1 MKIIIVEDE
10 KKIRQELQLL
20 LQSAGYEV
28 IDIENFHDVVGQ
40 IIELNP
46 DLILLDVH
54 LPEEDGH
61 ELCRKI
67 HKKMVT
73 PIIFLT
79 SDDSVNSEING
90 MLLGADDYISKPYHP
105 SLLMARI
112 ATVLK
117 RTKSSKDLSDNVL
130 EHKGVSLDIR
140 SYFVTYKNK
149 CMDLSKNECKLLG
162 YFFNHI
168 GEVIPRLELIDYLW
182 DSGLYIDDNAL
193 SVTVNRIRSKLE
205 EIGVTDFIETK
216 RGAGYRI

>member
-28 IDIENFHDVVGQ
+28 IGIEDFHDVVGQ
-40 IIELNP
+40 ITELNP

-54 LPEEDGH
+54 LPEVDGH

-112 ATVLK
+112 AAVLK
-117 RTKSSKDLSDNVL
+117 RTQSNKDLSDKFL

-140 SYFVTYKNK
+140 TYFISYEGKRI
-149 CMDLSKNECKLLG
+149 DLSKNECKLLG
-162 YFFNHI
+162 YFFKHT

-182 DSGLYIDDNAL
+182 DSGLYIDDNSL

-205 EIGVTDFIETK
+205 KIGVTDFIETK